1 MGIYLPHGN
10 HSITAKTLF
19 ALQKKKKKITQESEG
34 NECICNKP
42 NHKGFLVI

>member
-19 ALQKKKKKITQESEG
+19 ALQKKKKK
-34 NECICNKP
+34 
-42 NHKGFLVI
+42 NHPRE